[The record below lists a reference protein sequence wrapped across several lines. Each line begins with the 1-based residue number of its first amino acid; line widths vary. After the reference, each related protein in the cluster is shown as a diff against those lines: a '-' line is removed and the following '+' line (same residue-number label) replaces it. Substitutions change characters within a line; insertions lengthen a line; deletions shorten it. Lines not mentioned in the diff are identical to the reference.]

1 MKLTKRLAL
10 DGIRKNKE
18 VYLPYILIYGF
29 MVFSFTSILLLM
41 NADTLKDFYAMS
53 SIYYILKIAIYVMG
67 LFSLIFLYYSDGF
80 LLNKRLKEIS
90 LYAILGLDKKHLSKI
105 LALESLII
113 SALGYLI
120 GIISASVIYKL
131 LETIFLKLMLME
143 GNFYLSFAKNAYIIS
158 FLVFAGI
165 SLLILLSRIIKIK
178 RKSIL
183 DLFKEEKTFKRPR
196 GMVLSA
202 FVSLILLGSGYYLA
216 QTINN
221 PLRALTYF
229 FLAVVLVMIGTFFLF
244 SSLSIVILK
253 LMKASKSYYKTER
266 FISVSSLIFR
276 LRSNAKG
283 LGSITIMSTAAIILL
298 SSALALYRSV
308 EDMGSRQYPRAVGL
322 ASEDEYSIDQVQKII
337 KENNLEAK
345 NIQDYKAVFAFE
357 KDGQTI
363 KTSKE
368 SYVFDKAN
376 SLDDKAMGILVE
388 VNDGSIPEASDLKDG
403 EFLLYKDS
411 NLDDLSELDIN
422 GKKLKKKSD
431 IKDYPYKNSG
441 NNSIVSQMFDFY
453 FLIVKKLDENL
464 SIDEN
469 KIVHAYNF
477 DLSDEDM
484 KVFKEKTKDVQNEFG
499 IGFHDDFVLES
510 YKLFGAI
517 FFVGIFLG
525 LIFMVATGLII
536 YYKQI
541 QEGFADKEKY
551 ESLRKLGIGE
561 EKIKKTIDKQVLV
574 FFFLPLIVAGIH
586 VGFAYKMISKIFVM
600 LGCVNDSIKITSFI
614 MGFVIFALLY
624 LIYYKVSSRQYYKLI
639 S

>member
-29 MVFSFTSILLLM
+29 MVFSLTSILLLM

-67 LFSLIFLYYSDGF
+67 IFSLIFLYYSDGF

-143 GNFYLSFAKNAYIIS
+143 GNFYLSFARDAYIIS

-165 SLLILLSRIIKIK
+165 SLLILLTRIIKIK

-202 FVSLILLGSGYYLA
+202 IIGLILLSSGYYMA
-216 QTINN
+216 QTMDN
-221 PLRALTYF
+221 PLKALIYF

-298 SSALALYRSV
+298 SSAIALYRSV
-308 EDMGSRQYPRAVGL
+308 EDVGSRQYPRAVGL
-322 ASEDEYSIDQVQKII
+322 ASEDEYSIDQVKKII
-337 KENNLEAK
+337 KENNLDAE
-345 NIQDYKAVFAFE
+345 NIQDYKAVLAFE

-368 SYVFDKAN
+368 SYVFDNPN

-388 VNDGSIPEASDLKDG
+388 VNDRSIPETSGLKDG
-403 EFLLYKDS
+403 EFLLYKDPK
-411 NLDDLSELDIN
+411 LADLSELDIN
-422 GKKLKKKSD
+422 GQKLRKKAD

-441 NNSIVSQMFDFY
+441 NNSIVSHMFDFY
-453 FLIVKKLDENL
+453 YVIVKKLDKNL
-464 SIDEN
+464 IIDDN

-484 KVFKEKTKDVQNEFG
+484 AIFKEKTKDVQNEFG
-499 IGFHDDFVLES
+499 IGFHDDFVLEG
-510 YKLFGAI
+510 YKLYGAI

-541 QEGFADKEKY
+541 QEGFADKNKY

-561 EKIKKTIDKQVLV
+561 EKIKKTIDKEVSV

-586 VGFAYKMISKIFVM
+586 VGFAFKMISKIFVM
-600 LGCVNDSIKITSFI
+600 LGCVNDPIKITSFI
-614 MGFVIFALLY
+614 IGFVIFALLY
-624 LIYYKVSSRQYYKLI
+624 LIYYKLSSREYYKLI

>member
-18 VYLPYILIYGF
+18 VYLPYILIFAF
-29 MVFSFTSILLLM
+29 MVFSLTSILLLM

-67 LFSLIFLYYSDGF
+67 IFSLIFLYYSDGF

-131 LETIFLKLMLME
+131 LETVFLKLMLME
-143 GNFYLSFAKNAYIIS
+143 GNFYLSFARDAYIIS

-165 SLLILLSRIIKIK
+165 SLVILLTRIIKIK

-202 FVSLILLGSGYYLA
+202 FVSLILIGSGYYLA

-298 SSALALYRSV
+298 SSAISLYRSV
-308 EDMGSRQYPRAVGL
+308 EDVGSRQYPRDVGL
-322 ASEDEYSIDQVQKII
+322 ACVDEYSIDQVKKII
-337 KENNLEAK
+337 KENNLEAR
-345 NIQDYKAVFAFE
+345 NIQDYKAVLAFE
-357 KDGQTI
+357 KDGQNFN
-363 KTSKE
+363 TSKE

-388 VNDGSIPEASDLKDG
+388 VNDGSIAEASNLKDG
-403 EFLLYKDS
+403 EFLLYKDHK
-411 NLDDLSELDIN
+411 LADISELDIN
-422 GKKLKKKSD
+422 GKKLKKKAD

-441 NNSIVSQMFDFY
+441 NNSIVSYMFDFY
-453 FLIVKKLDENL
+453 YLIVKKLDKNL
-464 SIDEN
+464 IVDDN
-469 KIVHAYNF
+469 KIVHVYNF

-499 IGFHDDFVLES
+499 IGFHDDFVLEG
-510 YKLFGAI
+510 YKLYGAI

-541 QEGFADKEKY
+541 QEGFADKNKY

-561 EKIKKTIDKQVLV
+561 EKIKKTINKQVLV
-574 FFFLPLIVAGIH
+574 FFFLPLVVSGIH
-586 VGFAYKMISKIFVM
+586 VGFAFKMISKIFVM
-600 LGCVNDSIKITSFI
+600 LGSVNESIKITSFVI
-614 MGFVIFALLY
+614 GFVIFALLY
-624 LIYYKVSSRQYYKLI
+624 LIYYKLSSREYYKLI

>member
-29 MVFSFTSILLLM
+29 MVFSFSSILLLM
-41 NADTLKDFYAMS
+41 NADTLKDFYAIN

-67 LFSLIFLYYSDGF
+67 IFSLIFLYYSDGF

-143 GNFYLSFAKNAYIIS
+143 GNFYLSFAKDAYIIS

-165 SLLILLSRIIKIK
+165 SLLILLTRIIKIK

-202 FVSLILLGSGYYLA
+202 IIGLILLSSGYYMA
-216 QTINN
+216 QTMDN
-221 PLRALTYF
+221 PLKALAYF

-298 SSALALYRSV
+298 SSAIALYRSV
-308 EDMGSRQYPRAVGL
+308 EDVGSRQYPRAVGL
-322 ASEDEYSIDQVQKII
+322 ASEDEYSIDQVKKII
-337 KENNLEAK
+337 KENNLDAE
-345 NIQDYKAVFAFE
+345 NIQDYKAVLAFE

-368 SYVFDKAN
+368 SYVFDNPN

-388 VNDGSIPEASDLKDG
+388 VNDRSIPETSGLKDG
-403 EFLLYKDS
+403 EFLLYKDPK
-411 NLDDLSELDIN
+411 LADLSELDIN
-422 GKKLKKKSD
+422 GQKLRKKAD

-441 NNSIVSQMFDFY
+441 NNSIVSHMFDFY
-453 FLIVKKLDENL
+453 YVIVKKLDKNL
-464 SIDEN
+464 IIDDN

-484 KVFKEKTKDVQNEFG
+484 AIFKEKTKDVQNEFG
-499 IGFHDDFVLES
+499 IGFHDDFVLEG
-510 YKLFGAI
+510 YKLYGAI

-541 QEGFADKEKY
+541 QEGFADKNKY

-561 EKIKKTIDKQVLV
+561 EKIKKTIDKEVSV

-586 VGFAYKMISKIFVM
+586 VGFAFKMISKIFVM
-600 LGCVNDSIKITSFI
+600 LGCVNDPIKITSFI
-614 MGFVIFALLY
+614 IGFVIFALLY
-624 LIYYKVSSRQYYKLI
+624 LIYYKLSSREYYKLI

>member
-29 MVFSFTSILLLM
+29 MVFSLTSILLLM

-67 LFSLIFLYYSDGF
+67 IFSLIFLYYSDGF

-90 LYAILGLDKKHLSKI
+90 LYAILGLDKKQLSKI

-143 GNFYLSFAKNAYIIS
+143 GNFYLSFARDAYIIS

-165 SLLILLSRIIKIK
+165 SLLILLTRIIKIK

-202 FVSLILLGSGYYLA
+202 FVSLILLGTGYYLA
-216 QTINN
+216 QTMDN
-221 PLRALTYF
+221 PLKALTYF

-283 LGSITIMSTAAIILL
+283 LASITIMSTAAIILL
-298 SSALALYRSV
+298 SSAISLYRSV
-308 EDMGSRQYPRAVGL
+308 EDVGSRQYPRAVGL
-322 ASEDEYSIDQVQKII
+322 ASEDEYSIDQVKKII
-337 KENNLEAK
+337 KENNLDAK
-345 NIQDYKAVFAFE
+345 NIQDYKAVLAFE

-368 SYVFDKAN
+368 SYVFDNPN

-388 VNDGSIPEASDLKDG
+388 VNDRSIPETSGLKDG
-403 EFLLYKDS
+403 EFLLYKDPK
-411 NLDDLSELDIN
+411 LADLSELDIN
-422 GKKLKKKSD
+422 GKKLKKKAD

-441 NNSIVSQMFDFY
+441 NNSIVSYMFDFY
-453 FLIVKKLDENL
+453 YLIVKNLDKNL
-464 SIDEN
+464 IIDDN

-484 KVFKEKTKDVQNEFG
+484 AIFKEKTKDVQNEFG
-499 IGFHDDFVLES
+499 IGFHDDFVLEG
-510 YKLFGAI
+510 YKLYGAI

-541 QEGFADKEKY
+541 QEGFADKNKY
-551 ESLRKLGIGE
+551 EALRKLGIGE
-561 EKIKKTIDKQVLV
+561 EKIKKTIDKEVSV

-586 VGFAYKMISKIFVM
+586 VAFAFKMISKIFVM
-600 LGCVNDSIKITSFI
+600 LGCVNGSIKITSFI
-614 MGFVIFALLY
+614 IGFVIFALLY
-624 LIYYKVSSRQYYKLI
+624 LIYYKLSSREYYKLI

>member
-67 LFSLIFLYYSDGF
+67 IFSLIFLYYSDGF

-131 LETIFLKLMLME
+131 LETVFLKLMLME
-143 GNFYLSFAKNAYIIS
+143 GNFYLSFARDAYIIS
-158 FLVFAGI
+158 FLVFTGI
-165 SLLILLSRIIKIK
+165 SLLILLTRIIKIK

-221 PLRALTYF
+221 PLKALTYF

-253 LMKASKSYYKTER
+253 LMKASKSYYKTEK

-298 SSALALYRSV
+298 SSAIALYRSV

-337 KENNLEAK
+337 KEYNLEAK

-376 SLDDKAMGILVE
+376 SLDDKAMGVLVE

-499 IGFHDDFVLES
+499 IDFHDDFVLES

-574 FFFLPLIVAGIH
+574 FFFMPLVVAGIH
-586 VGFAYKMISKIFVM
+586 VGFAFKMISKIFVM
-600 LGCVNDSIKITSFI
+600 LGCVNNPIKITSFI
-614 MGFVIFALLY
+614 IGFVIFALLY
-624 LIYYKVSSRQYYKLI
+624 LIYYKVSSRQYYKII

>member
-29 MVFSFTSILLLM
+29 MVFSFSSILLLM
-41 NADTLKDFYAMS
+41 NADTLKDFYAIN

-67 LFSLIFLYYSDGF
+67 IFSLIFLYYSDGF

-90 LYAILGLDKKHLSKI
+90 LYAILGLDKKQLSKI

-113 SALGYLI
+113 SAMGYLI
-120 GIISASVIYKL
+120 GIITASVIYKL

-143 GNFYLSFAKNAYIIS
+143 GNFYLSFAKDAYIIS

-165 SLLILLSRIIKIK
+165 SLLILLTRIIKIK

-202 FVSLILLGSGYYLA
+202 IIGLILLSSGYYMA
-216 QTINN
+216 QTMDN
-221 PLRALTYF
+221 PLKALAYF

-308 EDMGSRQYPRAVGL
+308 EDMGSRQYPRDIGL
-322 ASEDEYSIDQVQKII
+322 ASEDEYSIDQVNKII
-337 KENNLEAK
+337 KENNLDPK
-345 NIQDYKAVFAFE
+345 NIQDYKAVLAFE
-357 KDGQTI
+357 KDGQNFN
-363 KTSKE
+363 TSKE

-422 GKKLKKKSD
+422 GEKLRKKSD

-586 VGFAYKMISKIFVM
+586 VGFAFKMISKIFVM
-600 LGCVNDSIKITSFI
+600 LGCVNDPIKITSFI
-614 MGFVIFALLY
+614 IGFVIFALLY

>member
-29 MVFSFTSILLLM
+29 MVFSLTSILLLM

-67 LFSLIFLYYSDGF
+67 IFSLIFLYYSDGF

-143 GNFYLSFAKNAYIIS
+143 GNFYLSFAKDAYIIS

-165 SLLILLSRIIKIK
+165 SLLILLTRIIKIK

-202 FVSLILLGSGYYLA
+202 IIGLILLSSGYYMA
-216 QTINN
+216 QTMDN
-221 PLRALTYF
+221 PLKALAYF

-298 SSALALYRSV
+298 SSAIALYRSV
-308 EDMGSRQYPRAVGL
+308 EDVGSRQYPRAVGL
-322 ASEDEYSIDQVQKII
+322 ASEDEYSIDQVKKII
-337 KENNLEAK
+337 KENNLDAE
-345 NIQDYKAVFAFE
+345 NIQDYKAVLAFE

-368 SYVFDKAN
+368 SYVFDNPN

-388 VNDGSIPEASDLKDG
+388 VNDRSIPETSGLKDG
-403 EFLLYKDS
+403 EFLLYKDPK
-411 NLDDLSELDIN
+411 LADLSELDIN
-422 GKKLKKKSD
+422 GQKLRKKAD

-441 NNSIVSQMFDFY
+441 NNSIVSHMFDFY
-453 FLIVKKLDENL
+453 YVIVKKLDKNL
-464 SIDEN
+464 IIDDN

-484 KVFKEKTKDVQNEFG
+484 AIFKEKTKDVQNEFG
-499 IGFHDDFVLES
+499 IGFHDDFVLEG
-510 YKLFGAI
+510 YKLYGAI

-541 QEGFADKEKY
+541 QEGFADKNKY

-561 EKIKKTIDKQVLV
+561 EKIKKTIDKEVSV

-586 VGFAYKMISKIFVM
+586 VGFAFKMISKIFVM
-600 LGCVNDSIKITSFI
+600 LGCVNDPIKITSFI
-614 MGFVIFALLY
+614 IGFVIFALLY
-624 LIYYKVSSRQYYKLI
+624 LIYYKLSSREYYKLI